1 MIRKNTTITA
11 AIFVAVAAVLLAV
24 HGQRLVLTNDE
35 GIVLDTAQRIAAG
48 QRPYV
53 DFATYMS
60 PGSYW
65 LQAIVFRWLGLAL
78 WTGRL
83 IVILDFSLQCALVYW
98 LVARFASRRAAVAA
112 LLAFAGFQ
120 IADPS
125 LLTAQHRWD
134 SATLAL
140 AGLCVAV
147 SANRRATRWFGSG
160 ALFAAAAWCTPS
172 LLLVGAAVGGWLLL
186 GSERRRS
193 LLPFAGGVAV
203 ITLAALAILGATG
216 SLPGFFHQMFWLRQ
230 NYSALNNMPYGSII
244 GGYRA
249 LLDGTNGFA
258 ETAVRVLLVACVALP
273 AILPIAALL
282 LWGGLLSWRGKVSPE
297 QRPVIVLLLLAAGVF
312 VITTFPRADVMHL
325 AFVAAL
331 PYTLAAAA
339 LARLLPSRGG
349 AALAMGS
356 TLLASLFAW
365 NYIQGWRQTVPVAT
379 PVGTLRAAPNQAS
392 ELSGLLATVHPGET
406 LFVYPY
412 MPVQYFL
419 TQATNPTPFCAL
431 GPGMTTPEQESEGL
445 AALQAA
451 PPEWLLYMQLSR
463 EEFLRVFPNGTN
475 LNFRLDR
482 VETWMQQNY
491 RLVDGPPVSLGG
503 YRLWRRAPAPESATL
518 LR

>member
-1 MIRKNTTITA
+1 MIRKNTTITT

-65 LQAIVFRWLGLAL
+65 LQAIVFHWLGLAL

-83 IVILDFSLQCALVYW
+83 IVVLDFSLQCALVYW
-98 LVARFASRRAAVAA
+98 LVARLASRPVAVATV
-112 LLAFAGFQ
+112 LAFAGFQ

-134 SATLAL
+134 SSALAL
-140 AGLCVAV
+140 AGVCMAVA
-147 SANRRATRWFGSG
+147 ANRRAAWWFGSG
-160 ALFAAAAWCTPS
+160 ALLAAAAWCTPS
-172 LLLVGAAVGGWLLL
+172 VLLVGTAVGGWLLL
-186 GSERRRS
+186 GSERRRN
-193 LLPFAGGVAV
+193 LVPFAGGVAA
-203 ITLAALAILGATG
+203 ITLAALATLAATG
-216 SLPGFFHQMFWLRQ
+216 SLSGFFHQMFWLRQ

-249 LLDGTNGFA
+249 LFEGTHGFA
-258 ETAVRVLLVACVALP
+258 DTAVRVLLVACVALP
-273 AILPIAALL
+273 AILPIAAML
-282 LWGGLLSWRGKVSPE
+282 LWGALLSWRGKVPAE

-331 PYTLAAAA
+331 PYALAAAA
-339 LARLLPSRGG
+339 LARLLPSRAG

-365 NYIQGWRQTVPVAT
+365 NYVKGWNQTVPVST
-379 PVGTLRAAPNQAS
+379 PVGTLRVAPGQAS
-392 ELSGLLATVHPGET
+392 ELSALLATVHPGET

-412 MPVQYFL
+412 MPVQYFF
-419 TQATNPTPFCAL
+419 TQAKNPTPFCAL
-431 GPGMTTPEQESEGL
+431 GPGMTTPQQESEGL
-445 AALQAA
+445 EALQKA

-475 LNFRLDR
+475 LNYRLDR
-482 VETWMQQNY
+482 VENWMQQNY
-491 RLVDGPPVSLGG
+491 RLVEGPRVSLGG
-503 YRLWRRAPAPESATL
+503 YRLWHRASAPESASL
-518 LR
+518 LK